1 MSQIALRMWLLIIL
15 WQWEMVVRNLIILD
29 AVQVWNRIYQPPS
42 WRIMVP
48 KVKDIALK
56 FILDTRK
63 RNGFWRW
70 RNWWSVSSLIC
81 MIFFFISNLMFNFHE
96 GKAKELRDVRNVTLI
111 TSSNHTIT
119 LNLVMVPIL
128 TWNDMV
134 FRQLRTYVVYHMQAT
149 KNACDIVWFWGNE
162 ECVLFLKKDFFL
174 LIFLG
179 WLWCWQHCLSNLG
192 SKQVSF

>member
-1 MSQIALRMWLLIIL
+1 MSQIALRMWLLIL

-29 AVQVWNRIYQPPS
+29 AVQVWNRILQPPS
-42 WRIMVP
+42 WRIMVL
-48 KVKDIALK
+48 KVKDIVLK
-56 FILDTRK
+56 FILDIRQ

-81 MIFFFISNLMFNFHE
+81 MSFFSISNLMFNFHE

-119 LNLVMVPIL
+119 LNLAMVPIL
-128 TWNDMV
+128 TWCEMV
-134 FRQLRTYVVYHMQAT
+134 FRQLRTYVVYHIQAA

-162 ECVLFLKKDFFL
+162 ECVLFLKKDFF
-174 LIFLG
+174 
-179 WLWCWQHCLSNLG
+179 C
-192 SKQVSF
+192 

>member
-1 MSQIALRMWLLIIL
+1 MWLLIL
-15 WQWEMVVRNLIILD
+15 RQWEMVVRSLIILY

-48 KVKDIALK
+48 KVKDITLK

-81 MIFFFISNLMFNFHE
+81 MIFFSISNLMFNFHE

-111 TSSNHTIT
+111 TSSNHSIT
-119 LNLVMVPIL
+119 LNLVMVSIL

-134 FRQLRTYVVYHMQAT
+134 FRQLRTLCGISHASNKECMWYCLILRQWS
-149 KNACDIVWFWGNE
+149 KNVSYFWWRI
-162 ECVLFLKKDFFL
+162 FFVN
-174 LIFLG
+174 F
-179 WLWCWQHCLSNLG
+179 
-192 SKQVSF
+192 F

>member
-1 MSQIALRMWLLIIL
+1 MWLLIL
-15 WQWEMVVRNLIILD
+15 RQWEMVVRNLIILY

-48 KVKDIALK
+48 KVKDITLK

-81 MIFFFISNLMFNFHE
+81 MIFFSISNLMFNFHE

-119 LNLVMVPIL
+119 LKLVMVPIL
-128 TWNDMV
+128 TWYEMV

-149 KNACDIVWFWGNE
+149 KNACDIVWFWGNDRRMCLIFDE
-162 ECVLFLKKDFFL
+162 GFFL
-174 LIFLG
+174 LIFFRLVVV
-179 WLWCWQHCLSNLG
+179 LATLSFQSWKQT
-192 SKQVSF
+192 SKFLVSG